1 MRKFNR
7 LLVLALPLLL
17 ASCAPSGENS
27 SSSLIPDSSSESES
41 SSSEAT
47 SEDYSSWTEDQKM
60 LLKNYADDVL
70 PYPSGFKGEVTF
82 DVAYDEASDSTYLQI
97 LCEAEEFGIA
107 SYYESLVKDGW
118 SVIKDYNGNAEQSD
132 SKGNA
137 YYELTKIDGD
147 FGYVITYFHYVGDET
162 SYDVIQCYN
171 DFDTELDAR
180 TSWTEEEKA
189 KFKSA
194 TTDVPPFMK
203 LGERNAVVSDGSSYA
218 YCLDML
224 AKDLSEENAEILM
237 ANGYTLDEETSKSHG
252 NYVLVKTLEDGST
265 IYASTYYYSGNY
277 VTFSY
282 GPKIYESSS
291 WLSELTSEFE
301 TKTGYSIPHF
311 EANKYYGYVK
321 DGVTTIYCY
330 TENFYIDTQYET
342 ALLKSDIIYDNTQNF
357 YADWAETYYVEPF
370 SYFDSDGNTVFG
382 VNFAYIDTPYDT
394 IENGWPSEKINKFLE
409 DNSISGTVPEFDF
422 TNLSPYATC
431 HTSVSNYADAYAK
444 AYAEVKASP
453 SSYFIEDTE
462 EAIVEKAASI
472 AKTNTT
478 YTIRIYDPEIRI
490 DDMYTEFKVNDAI
503 FELCKKAG
511 MSRVDSNLYDIAM
524 EDENGLITIGIDLNH
539 QEVTIINI
547 TYGSSQSHE
556 PVFRFDEESVT
567 LTPGSIYSLRYTCE
581 GYPYDV
587 TFSSDNDKVKV
598 DSKGRVTVDDDA
610 EDGTTAT
617 ITASMEIP
625 DEGTKSITCKIVIA
639 KNYTDETAIKA
650 VASLY
655 NDYYSYGAGDSNAAN
670 PKQTTESDADE
681 GTTTSY
687 WSFYAYPSFATLSE
701 AKSFVMDHLIPSGF
715 LATGDWEKGTYDDG
729 TSNYSIAYSMSDSD
743 YNKITLVFVLS
754 FDQIDGSLILKVISA
769 MN

>member
-17 ASCAPSGENS
+17 VSCAPSSENS
-27 SSSLIPDSSSESES
+27 SSSLIPDSSSESEN

-118 SVIKDYNGNAEQSD
+118 SAIKDYNGNAEQSD

-147 FGYVITYFHYVGDET
+147 FGYVITYFHYVGDEI

-342 ALLKSDIIYDNTQNF
+342 ALLKSGIIYDNTQNF

-422 TNLSPYATC
+422 TSLSPYATC

-462 EAIVEKAASI
+462 EAIVEKATSI

-503 FELCKKAG
+503 FDLCKKAG

-655 NDYYSYGAGDSNAAN
+655 NDYYSYGAEDSNAAN

-687 WSFYAYPSFATLSE
+687 WSFYAYPSFSTLSE

-729 TSNYSIAYSMSDSD
+729 TSNCSIAYSMSDSD

-769 MN
+769 MD